1 MKDHLPPQLIGQV
14 LPEKACQA
22 LAAWEGP
29 IYFSGGVVRDW
40 LLGRTPADIDL
51 TVANG
56 ALRLAREL
64 ANFMAAAFVPLSAA
78 EGVARVVGADFC
90 LDIAQFREGMTSIEA
105 DLGRRDFTVNALAV
119 GFDPKT
125 QTFADQGRLI
135 DPLSGLADLK
145 AGIIRLAHPQAFA
158 SDPLRL
164 LRAYRFRAVFDWVIE
179 PGTRKAIRGQAAR
192 LGEVSAERVTS
203 ELDRLLVGP
212 AAFTA
217 VREMA
222 DDGVLLAIFPELA
235 PAVGLRQPASH
246 HLDVFD
252 HSLETLRQMGVIIE
266 RPQDF
271 FPGLAGEIVDYLARP
286 RQIIRLKYAA
296 LLHDLGKTVT
306 VAEKNGRITFH
317 HHDQAGAELLA
328 AIGRRLRFSHD
339 DCQRIGRLVGLH
351 MWPFHLYNASLKT
364 RITPKAILKLGRAAG
379 DDLIGLFLLVMAD
392 SLAGQGPGKPPGMEA
407 GVAALFAEV
416 YRTYTARLAPLLAIP
431 LLTGDDLIRRLGLTP
446 GPLFARLLDRL
457 QEQRAA
463 RPGMTRE
470 EALRWAS
477 EFTKEQAK
485 TDVISPAGD

>member
-29 IYFSGGVVRDW
+29 LYFSGGVVRDW

-119 GFDPKT
+119 GFDPRT

-135 DPLSGLADLK
+135 DPLSGLGDLK

-222 DDGVLLAIFPELA
+222 DEGVLLAIFPELA

-252 HSLETLRQMGVIIE
+252 HSLETLRQMGLIIE

-271 FPGLAGEIVDYLARP
+271 FPGFAGEIADYLAQP
-286 RQIIRLKYAA
+286 RQVIRLKYAA

-306 VAEKNGRITFH
+306 QAEKNGRLTFH
-317 HHDQAGAELLA
+317 NHDQAGVEILV
-328 AIGRRLRFSHD
+328 AIGRRLRLSHD
-339 DCQRIGRLVGLH
+339 DRQRIGRLAGLH

-392 SLAGQGPGKPPGMEA
+392 SLAGQGPGKPSAMEA
-407 GVAALFAEV
+407 GVAALFSEV
-416 YRTYTARLAPLLAIP
+416 HRTYTTRLVPMLATP
-431 LLTGDDLIRRLGLTP
+431 LLTGDDLICHLGLTP
-446 GPLFARLLDRL
+446 GPLFARILARL
-457 QEQRAA
+457 QEQRASH
-463 RPGMTRE
+463 PGLTRE

-477 EFTKEQAK
+477 EFAKGQAK
-485 TDVISPAGD
+485 TGVVSPADD